1 MIFSRLRT
9 LKRKRI
15 ALQIEVEKLRVLDM
29 QLRFRPHCNVP
40 VNVVRDGSRWV
51 CLFESDQDPLKC
63 VVAYGE
69 SPAQA
74 CANFDA
80 LWNGAPG
87 FLIDEEEEDHEEQ
100 F

>member
-1 MIFSRLRT
+1 MIFSRLRA

-29 QLRFRPHCNVP
+29 QMRFLPHCNVP

-51 CLFESDQDPLKC
+51 CSFDSDPDPLKC
-63 VVAYGE
+63 VIAYGE

-74 CANFDA
+74 CSNFDA
-80 LWNGAPG
+80 LWNGAPD
-87 FLIDEEEEDHEEQ
+87 FLIDQEDEEEQ

>member
-9 LKRKRI
+9 LKIKKAR
-15 ALQIEVEKLRVLDM
+15 LEVEAARLRVIEM
-29 QLRFRPHCNVP
+29 QMRFLPHCNVP
-40 VNVVRDGSRWV
+40 VTVTREGSRWV
-51 CLFESDQDPLKC
+51 CMFETDPDPLNC

-74 CANFDA
+74 CSNFDA

-87 FLIDEEEEDHEEQ
+87 FVLEDQEDEEEQ